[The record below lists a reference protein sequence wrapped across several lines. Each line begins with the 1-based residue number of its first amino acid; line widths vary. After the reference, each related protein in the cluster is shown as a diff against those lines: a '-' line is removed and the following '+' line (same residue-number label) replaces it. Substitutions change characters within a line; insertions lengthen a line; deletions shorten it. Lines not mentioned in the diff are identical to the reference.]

1 MLAKE
6 YIPSK
11 TIMLEPLRM
20 PQILENTANP
30 AEAQTEKQQQP
41 TFPRGFAGRHGA
53 GYSYA
58 CLRPEPVDG
67 RIGGRRLA
75 IRGASSGSAHDRRLS
90 LPREVCGPSCGS
102 TSQDDSS
109 LDRHLQLEC
118 RRRREHPA

>member
-30 AEAQTEKQQQP
+30 AEAQTEQQQP
-41 TFPRGFAGRHGA
+41 TFTRRFAGRHGA

-58 CLRPEPVDG
+58 
-67 RIGGRRLA
+67 
-75 IRGASSGSAHDRRLS
+75 
-90 LPREVCGPSCGS
+90 
-102 TSQDDSS
+102 
-109 LDRHLQLEC
+109 
-118 RRRREHPA
+118 